1 LLNKEINFIFVVDL
15 YNEGVDIPEIDTV
28 LFLRPTESLTIFLQ
42 QLGRGL
48 RLSDDKD
55 CLTVLDFVGQA
66 NKNYRFDLKFKAL
79 IENIGQDIA
88 SEIEQ
93 GFPHLPAGCSIE
105 LERKSKKYIL
115 DNISQVLNLRRQTIV
130 NRISS
135 FVADT
140 GIEVS
145 FENFITYYNLD
156 LDDIYKKMCWSRGLA
171 EAEIIDDFNEPDEKQ
186 LTSGLRR
193 IQHIDDSS
201 YIDCVLRHLIG
212 RNLDEE
218 TLSEKERYY
227 LTMFILTIWNKEK
240 FSSLKEAFCKLLDN
254 PVIYNEIIM
263 LLGYKKSI
271 IRSISPEISL
281 PYVSSLCLH
290 SKYTQAEALAGL
302 GYFDLQTNHTVQA
315 GVLPIKDKKT
325 DVFFITL
332 NKNEKDY
339 SPTTMYNDYAIN
351 ENMFH
356 WQSQASTRVDSKTG
370 QRYINHKDM
379 GQTILL
385 FVRVNKRIN
394 SLVQPYYFLG
404 PVEYVSHEGEKPINF
419 VWQLKYPMPAHL
431 LRETARLIVG

>member
-1 LLNKEINFIFVVDL
+1 
-15 YNEGVDIPEIDTV
+15 
-28 LFLRPTESLTIFLQ
+28 
-42 QLGRGL
+42 
-48 RLSDDKD
+48 
-55 CLTVLDFVGQA
+55 
-66 NKNYRFDLKFKAL
+66 
-79 IENIGQDIA
+79 
-88 SEIEQ
+88 
-93 GFPHLPAGCSIE
+93 
-105 LERKSKKYIL
+105 
-115 DNISQVLNLRRQTIV
+115 
-130 NRISS
+130 
-135 FVADT
+135 
-140 GIEVS
+140 
-145 FENFITYYNLD
+145 
-156 LDDIYKKMCWSRGLA
+156 
-171 EAEIIDDFNEPDEKQ
+171 
-186 LTSGLRR
+186 
-193 IQHIDDSS
+193 
-201 YIDCVLRHLIG
+201 
-212 RNLDEE
+212 
-218 TLSEKERYY
+218 
-227 LTMFILTIWNKEK
+227 
-240 FSSLKEAFCKLLDN
+240 
-254 PVIYNEIIM
+254 M